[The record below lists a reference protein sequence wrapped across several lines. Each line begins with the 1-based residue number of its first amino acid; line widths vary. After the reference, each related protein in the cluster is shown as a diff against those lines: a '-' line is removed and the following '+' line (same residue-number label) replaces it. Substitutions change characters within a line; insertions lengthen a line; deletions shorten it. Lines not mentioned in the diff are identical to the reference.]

1 MKKKTNLMLVLLL
14 VLTSVSVY
22 SQNDSVYIQKQ
33 VDEMTDKSYA
43 FPSRKI
49 VCIDEVNKRGF
60 NVSFFMDVVNGKCLT
75 SDLQVKTVGIGTCN
89 ENNTIVFL
97 FADDTKLSL
106 KSWNKFN
113 CEGDSWFRVIN
124 SEKEK
129 LSTTK
134 IKKIMVENGRSFES
148 YTHELKEDKDF
159 FIQLDV
165 AVKMQKVKLI
175 KN

>member
-43 FPSRKI
+43 FASRRI

-60 NVSFFMDVVNGKCLT
+60 NVSFFMDVVNGKCST
-75 SDLQVKTVGIGTCN
+75 SDLQVKTVRIGTCN

-97 FADDTKLSL
+97 FEDGTKLSL

-113 CEGDSWFRVIN
+113 CDGDSWFRVTDN
-124 SEKEK
+124 EKER
-129 LSTTK
+129 LSTIK
-134 IKKIMVENGRSFES
+134 IKKIMVQNGRSYES
-148 YTHELKEDKDF
+148 YTHELKEDQDY
-159 FIQLDV
+159 FIQLGI
-165 AVKMQKVKLI
+165 AVQKQKVKLI
-175 KN
+175 KD

>member
-1 MKKKTNLMLVLLL
+1 MILGLML
-14 VLTSVSVY
+14 Y
-22 SQNDSVYIQKQ
+22 SAISFAQSDSVFIKKQ

-97 FADDTKLSL
+97 FEDGTKLSL

-113 CEGDSWFRVIN
+113 CEGDSWFRVSDN
-124 SEKEK
+124 DKEK
-129 LSTTK
+129 LSTIK
-134 IKKIMVENGRSFES
+134 IKKIMVENGRSYES
-148 YTHELKEDKDF
+148 YTHELKEDQDF

-175 KN
+175 KD